1 MNMKKLVALLLALVM
16 VFALCACGS
25 KDAKDT
31 DKKDDGK
38 KTAMKADDIPDEMT
52 SSDGKYQVAFVTD
65 VGDLKDKSFNQ
76 GTYDGVKL
84 YANANSKSYKY
95 YKPANGDKATDDDR
109 YDAMKAAVDNGAEV
123 VVAAGF
129 LQGTALAKAAEE
141 FTDTKFVFIDGWA
154 FDKLTNLAAINF
166 REEQCGY
173 LAGYAVVK
181 DGATELRLY
190 DPVAMTFGEVL
201 AAVPAPVRSVT
212 AVTFPDSD
220 IQDRIYMLCDLG
232 DGGSRVQVYDRAAK
246 SLDIFS
252 GTVYCTEIVLVR

>member
-16 VFALCACGS
+16 VFALCACGP
-25 KDAKDT
+25 KDNQDT
-31 DKKDDGK
+31 GKKDDGK

-129 LQGTALAKAAEE
+129 LQGAALEKAAKE
-141 FTDTKFVFIDGWA
+141 FTDTKFVFIDGSPV
-154 FDKLTNLAAINF
+154 DGVTNLAAISF

-173 LAGYAVVK
+173 LAGYAAVMEGYTKLGFLGGMLASNYDVK
-181 DGATELRLY
+181 TVFIDAFLKLIKI
-190 DPVAMTFGEVL
+190 DL
-201 AAVPAPVRSVT
+201 ADAKWFFDSLEKYAQKHD
-212 AVTFPDSD
+212 VTFVLSVSADPEALPDFCKGY
-220 IQDRIYMLCDLG
+220 II
-232 DGGSRVQVYDRAAK
+232 
-246 SLDIFS
+246 
-252 GTVYCTEIVLVR
+252 